1 MNPTPDTTS
10 ISGDG
15 GYFDPRKAAAL
26 LDRTTRQTRR
36 RIEPAQPWLLAIRG
50 VVVLAVLGAVW
61 LNVRAQHPYQHPTA
75 AILPVVIAFGI
86 VNLIAT
92 LAVAWR
98 ATAGVSGRR
107 QLVWAEIAAVVVTWI
122 TVFAIMTVL
131 AGTGLSDGVV
141 YGIYPV
147 AAPLIAGGLVLAGI
161 TAARAEWH
169 RCASAVAVAAVGAV
183 AIPAGPAGAW
193 LVAGV
198 GLCVVLLATAAVIVS
213 RQRRSVVQP

>member
-10 ISGDG
+10 ISDDG
-15 GYFDPRKAAAL
+15 GYFDPRNAAAL
-26 LDRTTRQTRR
+26 LDQTTQQTRR
-36 RIEPAQPWLLAIRG
+36 SIEPAQPWLLVIRG
-50 VVVLAVLGAVW
+50 VVVLGVLGGVW
-61 LNVRAQHPYQHPTA
+61 LNVRGQHPYQHPTA
-75 AILPVVIAFGI
+75 AIVPVVVAFGV

-161 TAARAEWH
+161 TAAKAEWH
-169 RCASAVAVAAVGAV
+169 RCASAVAVAAV
-183 AIPAGPAGAW
+183 AIPAGPARAW
-193 LVAGV
+193 LVAGI
-198 GLCVVLLATAAVIVS
+198 GLCVVLLVTAAVIVS